1 MMNKFF
7 VDTNILVYAYDV
19 SEGKKH
25 RIASALI
32 EDLWNTEN
40 GVISVQVLQ
49 EFFVTVT
56 RKVAQPV
63 TSAVA
68 QEWIARYLSWQVV
81 AADGQAVLN
90 AIDLQSQYRMS
101 FWDAMILQAALRA
114 EASTLL
120 SEDLN
125 HGQQY
130 GAVVVE
136 NPLR

>member
-1 MMNKFF
+1 MNKFF

-19 SEGKKH
+19 SEGEKH

-32 EDLWNTEN
+32 EDLWNAGN

-56 RKVAQPV
+56 RKVAEPV
-63 TSAVA
+63 LPAVA
-68 QEWIARYLSWQVV
+68 REWAARYLSWQVV
-81 AADGQAVLN
+81 AADGQSVMN
-90 AIDLQSQYRMS
+90 AIELQSQYQVS
-101 FWDAMILQAALRA
+101 FWDAMILQAAQRA
-114 EASTLL
+114 EAATLL

-125 HGQQY
+125 DGQQY
-130 GAVVVE
+130 GAVVVK

>member
-1 MMNKFF
+1 M
-7 VDTNILVYAYDV
+7 
-19 SEGKKH
+19 
-25 RIASALI
+25 
-32 EDLWNTEN
+32 
-40 GVISVQVLQ
+40 
-49 EFFVTVT
+49 TVT

-63 TSAVA
+63 TPAVA
-68 QEWIARYLSWQVV
+68 REWTSRYMSWQVV

-90 AIDLQSQYRMS
+90 AIDLQSQYQVS

>member
-1 MMNKFF
+1 MNKFF

-63 TSAVA
+63 TPAVA
-68 QEWIARYLSWQVV
+68 REWTSRYMSWQVV

-90 AIDLQSQYRMS
+90 AIDLQSQYQVS